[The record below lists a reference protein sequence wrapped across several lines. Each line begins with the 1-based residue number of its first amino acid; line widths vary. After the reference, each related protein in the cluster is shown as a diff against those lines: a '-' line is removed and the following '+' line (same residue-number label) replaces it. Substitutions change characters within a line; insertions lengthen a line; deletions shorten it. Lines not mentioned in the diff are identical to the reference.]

1 MDTDEWTG
9 LRLDKGRWEQGQSG
23 CREKPEQRHTSRK
36 GWGVMKK
43 NELFCIPGTEIGNG
57 IS

>member
-1 MDTDEWTG
+1 MLHGRVTLQMDIDEWTG

-43 NELFCIPGTEIGNG
+43 NE
-57 IS
+57 

>member
-9 LRLDKGRWEQGQSG
+9 LRLDEGRWEQGQSG
-23 CREKPEQRHTSRK
+23 CREKPEQRHTSRE
-36 GWGVMKK
+36 GWGIMKK
-43 NELFCIPGTEIGNG
+43 IGNG